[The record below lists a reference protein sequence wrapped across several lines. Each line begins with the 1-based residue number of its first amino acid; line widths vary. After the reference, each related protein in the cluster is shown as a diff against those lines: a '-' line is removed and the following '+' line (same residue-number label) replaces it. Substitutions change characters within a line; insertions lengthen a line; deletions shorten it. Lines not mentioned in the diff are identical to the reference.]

1 MSPGAPDWDF
11 SASPMLVSLPAGR
24 DLLVAG
30 QKSGTVWA
38 FDVDKK
44 GALVWSLDVARVLP
58 GGGGEIVFGGAA
70 DDRTAYFN
78 LRSTGLVALD
88 VATGMERWYTPFDPA
103 PLPVVPQPPVA
114 AQAGPGAPAIAA
126 NAPAQERGAGQP
138 TQVPAPPPPQRVLA
152 SAAVTLLPGVVLSA
166 GVDGILRALSAS
178 NGALLWQ
185 FNTAQPFENTV
196 NGVPAKGGSMGSAG
210 PIVVDGMVYVVSGY
224 IGFQRG
230 MPGNVLLAFGTGE

>member
-1 MSPGAPDWDF
+1 M
-11 SASPMLVSLPAGR
+11 
-24 DLLVAG
+24 
-30 QKSGTVWA
+30 
-38 FDVDKK
+38 
-44 GALVWSLDVARVLP
+44 LP

-78 LRSTGLVALD
+78 LRSTGLVALEL
-88 VATGMERWYTPFDPA
+88 ATGMERWYQPLNPA
-103 PLPVVPQPPVA
+103 PLPAAAQPPFA
-114 AQAGPGAPAIAA
+114 AQAGQGAPAIAA
-126 NAPAQERGAGQP
+126 NGPAQGRGAGQP
-138 TQVPAPPPPQRVLA
+138 AQTPAPPPQRVIA

-166 GVDGILRALSAS
+166 GVDGMLRALSAS

-185 FNTAQPFENTV
+185 FNSAQTFDNTV